1 MLRRRLT
8 AYFLVAA
15 VFLWAGTVLA
25 AQTNDALEERVRK
38 LASELRCPVCQNLSV
53 YDSPSGLA
61 TEMREAIRE
70 RLQRGESEEQ
80 IRAYFVSK
88 YGEWVLLAPT
98 RRGFNLVVWLLPFL
112 GAGLGLVGVIWLLR
126 RWARWP
132 RPEEPA
138 EAADPVYLARLR
150 EELAN
155 FSGQPRSQSQPV
167 QSASPEEARLR
178 NLNGE
183 KYSLYEAIQELE
195 LDYHSG
201 KLSTSD
207 YEDLRRYYEGRAA
220 QILREIEQTP
230 RKAAAPA
237 STPARKTK
245 PEQASTSSPQ
255 PAGVRG
261 GRLRTSYLIL
271 GGAALLGFGLAL
283 GVLLTRSVQ
292 PRSEGGSITGGFL
305 TGTPES
311 QQGMAGMPG
320 MRGRSGAPG
329 QAPDSSGSGPLSAEV
344 VSGMLEAARKSID
357 EGQFSQAIAAYE
369 AILKRDPQN
378 IEAITYMGYMAA
390 LAGHSDV
397 ALDAYDKALKMN
409 PRYAAA
415 LYYKG
420 LTLEQG
426 KQDHAGAIRVWE
438 QFLQEIP
445 DGEDAKRVKG
455 WIAEAKQKASSSPRP

>member
-1 MLRRRLT
+1 MPRRRLT
-8 AYFLVAA
+8 CLVLVSI
-15 VFLWAGTVLA
+15 VFLWAGAVLA
-25 AQTNDALEERVRK
+25 AERDEALEERVRR

-61 TEMREAIRE
+61 TEMRDAIRD
-70 RLQRGESEEQ
+70 RLKKGESEEQ

-98 RRGFNLVVWLLPFL
+98 RQGFNLVVWLLPFVA
-112 GAGLGLVGVIWLLR
+112 AGLGLVGVIWVLR
-126 RWARWP
+126 RWTR
-132 RPEEPA
+132 RPKTEEPA
-138 EAADPVYLARLR
+138 EAVDPVYLARVR
-150 EELAN
+150 EDLAN
-155 FSGQPRSQSQPV
+155 FSGQPRSQAEFF

-201 KLSTSD
+201 KLSASD
-207 YEDLRRYYEGRAA
+207 YEDLRGYYEGRAA
-220 QILREIEQTP
+220 RILREIEQTP
-230 RKAAAPA
+230 HKAAATAPPPA
-237 STPARKTK
+237 PKTK
-245 PEQASTSSPQ
+245 PKQAPVTSAPQ
-255 PAGVRG
+255 PAALRG
-261 GRLRTSYLIL
+261 GRLRTSYLIF

-305 TGTPES
+305 TGTPEG
-311 QQGMAGMPG
+311 QQNMAGVPG
-320 MRGRSGAPG
+320 DTSKALGG
-329 QAPDSSGSGPLSAEV
+329 SSSGPLSPEV
-344 VSGMLEAARKSID
+344 ISGMLEAARKSID
-357 EGQFSQAIAAYE
+357 DGQFPQAIAAYE

-397 ALDAYDKALKMN
+397 ALTAYDKALKMN

-426 KQDHAGAIRVWE
+426 KQDHAGAIKVWE
-438 QFLQEIP
+438 QFLQVIP

-455 WIAEAKQKASSSPRP
+455 WIAEAKQKASSPRRP